1 MKIILIVMAPT
12 IVILGLIGIIILAD
26 EKQRRENN
34 INE

>member
-1 MKIILIVMAPT
+1 MAPT
-12 IVILGLIGIIILAD
+12 IVILSLIGIIILAD